1 MEPFVLHPIGVLRTP
16 FRDAAEAPIQGAFAS
31 QAHGEVEVFEEY
43 AAGLRDVEGFSHLLL
58 VYVFHRAG
66 EDRLVVTP
74 FLDDQLRGVFA
85 TRHPGRPNHLGLTVV
100 ELVARRGNVL
110 EVRGVDMLD
119 GTPVVDIKPYV
130 PAFDA
135 GPADARIGWL
145 TDRREG
151 KRRNEK

>member
-1 MEPFVLHPIGVLRTP
+1 MENFHLRPLGVLRTP
-16 FRDAAEAPIQGAFAS
+16 FRNAAEAPIQGALDPSALG
-31 QAHGEVEVFEEY
+31 QVEVFEEY

-58 VYVFHRAG
+58 LYVFHRAG
-66 EDRLVVTP
+66 EEQLVVTP
-74 FLDDQLRGVFA
+74 FLDDHARGVFA
-85 TRHPGRPNHLGLTVV
+85 TRHPRRPNHLGLTVV

-135 GPADARIGWL
+135 GPADARVGWL
-145 TDRREG
+145 TDRMEG
-151 KRRNEK
+151 KRRKAK